1 MKAKINL
8 SEQHGLNPS
17 INVCFFCGKD
27 KELKLFGKLKGDA
40 KAPTRIVADYNP
52 CKECEEK
59 MRRGSTI
66 VEVTREDP
74 GTLPIA
80 YGAWPTGRW
89 CVISKEAAEKLF
101 KKPVS
106 TMLLEKGLYEKLMEA
121 THKK

>member
-1 MKAKINL
+1 MSSKIRI

-40 KAPTRIVADYNP
+40 KAPTRIVADYKP

-59 MRRGSTI
+59 MRRGATI
-66 VEVTREDP
+66 IEVTREDS
-74 GTLPIA
+74 GTQPIG

-106 TMLLEKGLYEKLMEA
+106 TMLLDKPLYEKLTEA
-121 THKK
+121 TKK